1 VAGSSISYGSF
12 FGVSKLLW
20 EEFYVAKDPW
30 MSALPKREIKFY
42 FLFFEKRIYF
52 GSFKYPE
59 VRETKYKNHQIRILG
74 FLLCSQKYRS

>member
-1 VAGSSISYGSF
+1 VAGSSICYGSF

-42 FLFFEKRIYF
+42 FLFFEK
-52 GSFKYPE
+52 
-59 VRETKYKNHQIRILG
+59 KNL
-74 FLLCSQKYRS
+74 FWKF

>member
-30 MSALPKREIKFY
+30 MRALPKRKIKFY
-42 FLFFEKRIYF
+42 FLKKEFIL
-52 GSFKYPE
+52 E
-59 VRETKYKNHQIRILG
+59 VLSI
-74 FLLCSQKYRS
+74 QK

>member
-42 FLFFEKRIYF
+42 FLFFEK
-52 GSFKYPE
+52 
-59 VRETKYKNHQIRILG
+59 KNL
-74 FLLCSQKYRS
+74 FWKF